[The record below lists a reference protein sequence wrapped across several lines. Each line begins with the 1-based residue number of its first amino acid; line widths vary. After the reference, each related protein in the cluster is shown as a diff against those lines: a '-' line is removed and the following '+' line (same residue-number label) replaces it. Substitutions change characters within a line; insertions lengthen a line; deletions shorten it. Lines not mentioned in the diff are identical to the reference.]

1 MKRLTI
7 AELRSQKVMGLA
19 ALECIKGGNTDKC
32 HSEEQVSGG
41 IVAKPT
47 KPGDRIQ

>member
-19 ALECIKGGNTDKC
+19 ALESIKGGDTNNC
-32 HSEEQVSGG
+32 HSPEQISGG
-41 IVAKPT
+41 LVAKPT
-47 KPGDRIQ
+47 KPSDRF